1 MSNDQVERLAT
12 SRLSHKA
19 HRATSDVL
27 TPDGK
32 PASST
37 AFSLSVL
44 NVHQLPTDTAS
55 RPAQLESSTT
65 PLSDPEISHVSD
77 TWHSIKMKKLLCPIS
92 GFRREVDE
100 NCVVLGYG
108 AASGGNSVPTYRDNL
123 SVPSSGVKNTK
134 GDPERFLTPEDS
146 V

>member
-1 MSNDQVERLAT
+1 MSNDQVERLST
-12 SRLSHKA
+12 SRLSHDTA
-19 HRATSDVL
+19 QRATSDVL

-37 AFSLSVL
+37 AFGLSVL

-55 RPAQLESSTT
+55 RPAQLESTT
-65 PLSDPEISHVSD
+65 PPSDPEISHVSD
-77 TWHSIKMKKLLCPIS
+77 TWHSIKMKKLLCLIS

-100 NCVVLGYG
+100 NCAVSGYG
-108 AASGGNSVPTYRDNL
+108 AAIGGNYVPTFRDNL
-123 SVPSSGVKNTK
+123 SVPSSGVKNAK
-134 GDPERFLTPEDS
+134 RDPERFLTPEDS